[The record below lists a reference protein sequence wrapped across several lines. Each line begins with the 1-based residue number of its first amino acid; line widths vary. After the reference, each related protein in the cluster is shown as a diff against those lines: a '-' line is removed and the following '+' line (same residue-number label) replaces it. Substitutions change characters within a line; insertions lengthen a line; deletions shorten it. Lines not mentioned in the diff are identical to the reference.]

1 MPGKK
6 KIRTLEYIR
15 IYNLLYRKIR
25 NLKTNDVNE
34 FGIRKYRR
42 VNLKKLVDQAMKNN
56 IYPKKIKSFK
66 LTLPRGNGIHTE
78 SQKNIVVYL

>member
-6 KIRTLEYIR
+6 KIRSLEYIR

-34 FGIRKYRR
+34 FGNRKYRR

-56 IYPKKIKSFK
+56 LYPRKIKSFK
-66 LTLPRGNGIHTE
+66 LDKPTIE
-78 SQKNIVVYL
+78 IKKNNVVYL